1 MYINMLT
8 RIKNAILAGKKRVKA
23 PYAKFDLEVAEALVK
38 SGYVAGVEK
47 KGRSIKKIIDID
59 LKFDGETSA
68 IRNIRIMSKPS
79 QRVYKGYRDIY
90 SSKQGYG
97 NYFLTTPKGVM
108 TEREAKRNKVG
119 GEVLFEI
126 W

>member
-1 MYINMLT
+1 MLT